1 MPFGSLHGAQSETI
15 KRAQGNEA
23 GQQVELMNKIF
34 VKIAVSSE
42 GESPKRLVERMKRI
56 GALPLVGDFDFE
68 LTLNP
73 DERLFDKIE
82 LVHRA
87 LKGARVWYTVT
98 TLADASR
105 PLEGDTAARPI
116 APLVDLKPPA
126 MKKDVYKAKI
136 QRWKE
141 MGLDVSE
148 LEALLENDI
157 ERFRET
163 SKDFLRTH
171 LNNVSVISDKHPPD
185 NQLDGQV
192 LALLGESG
200 KTIDEISKATGYSED
215 QVTISLGR
223 LISAGSARRFQDDNT
238 EKYVLIPP
246 PAPPVKRLRL
256 LPAEDDEEAE
266 DRVLNAISPN
276 GSTREQILRAT
287 RMPESQVSAA
297 LASLSKK
304 GRIRVRG
311 KGKKARFTLAQ

>member
-1 MPFGSLHGAQSETI
+1 
-15 KRAQGNEA
+15 
-23 GQQVELMNKIF
+23 MNKIF
-34 VKIAVSSE
+34 VKIAVNSE

-68 LTLNP
+68 LSLNP

-82 LVHRA
+82 LLHRA
-87 LKGARVWYTVT
+87 LKGSRVWYTVT
-98 TLADASR
+98 TLADTSR

-116 APLVDLKPPA
+116 APLVDLKPPE
-126 MKKDVYKAKI
+126 MKKDVYRAKI
-136 QRWKE
+136 LRWKE

-148 LEALLENDI
+148 LENLLETDI
-157 ERFRET
+157 ERFKEA

-171 LNNVSVISDKHPPD
+171 LNNVSIISDKHPPD

-200 KTIDEISKATGYSED
+200 KTIDEISRATGYPED

-223 LISAGSARRFQDDNT
+223 LISSGSARRFQDDGT
-238 EKYVLIPP
+238 EKYALIPP

-287 RMPESQVSAA
+287 RMPENQASKA

-311 KGKKARFTLAQ
+311 KGKKARFTLSQ

>member
-1 MPFGSLHGAQSETI
+1 
-15 KRAQGNEA
+15 
-23 GQQVELMNKIF
+23 MNKIF
-34 VKIAVSSE
+34 VKVSLNSE

-68 LTLNP
+68 LALNA

-82 LVHRA
+82 LIHRA
-87 LKGARVWYTVT
+87 LKGSRVYYTVT
-98 TLADASR
+98 TLADVSR

-116 APLVDLKPPA
+116 APLVDLKPPE
-126 MKKDVYKAKI
+126 MKKEVYKAKI

-148 LEALLENDI
+148 LESLLDEDL
-157 ERFRET
+157 ERFKEA
-163 SKDFLRTH
+163 SKDFLKTH
-171 LNNVSVISDKHPPD
+171 LNHFSVISDKHPPD

-200 KTIDEISKATGYSED
+200 KTIDEISKATGYPED

-223 LISAGSARRFQDDNT
+223 LISSGSAKLIHDDGA
-238 EKYVLIPP
+238 EKYALIPP

-266 DRVLNAISPN
+266 DRILNAIAAN
-276 GSTREQILRAT
+276 GSTRAEILRT
-287 RMPESQVSAA
+287 TLMPEAQVSAG
-297 LASLSKK
+297 LKSLSKK
-304 GRIRVRG
+304 GKIRVMG
-311 KGKKARFTLAQ
+311 KGKKARFTLSE

>member
-1 MPFGSLHGAQSETI
+1 M
-15 KRAQGNEA
+15 
-23 GQQVELMNKIF
+23 MNKIF
-34 VKIAVSSE
+34 VKIAVNSE

-68 LTLNP
+68 LPLNP

-98 TLADASR
+98 TLADSSR
-105 PLEGDTAARPI
+105 PLEGDTAARPV

-126 MKKDVYKAKI
+126 IKRDVYKAKI
-136 QRWKE
+136 QRWKD

-148 LEALLENDI
+148 LETLLEDDI
-157 ERFRET
+157 EKFKET

-185 NQLDGQV
+185 NQRDGQV

-215 QVTISLGR
+215 QVTVSLGR
-223 LISAGSARRFQDDNT
+223 LISAGSARRFQDDST
-238 EKYVLIPP
+238 EKYALIPP

-256 LPAEDDEEAE
+256 LPAEDQEEAE

-276 GSTREQILRAT
+276 GSTREQILKAT
-287 RMPESQVSAA
+287 RLPEHQVSTA
-297 LASLSKK
+297 LTSLSKK
-304 GRIRVRG
+304 GKIRVRG